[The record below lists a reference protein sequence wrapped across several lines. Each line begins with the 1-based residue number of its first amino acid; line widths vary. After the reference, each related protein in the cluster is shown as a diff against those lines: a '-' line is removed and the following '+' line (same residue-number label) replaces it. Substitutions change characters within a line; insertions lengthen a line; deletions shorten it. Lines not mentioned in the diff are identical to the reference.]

1 MKGIVLVGGKGSRL
15 GPFTC
20 SGAKQ
25 LVPIANT
32 PVLHFPIRRLANAG
46 VVDIDIAI
54 VTVAIGDGSRLGVTI
69 ADSIVMEQAAFEP
82 ARVSRPR

>member
-15 GPFTC
+15 EPFTC

-46 VVDIDIAI
+46 IVDIAI